1 MDIKR
6 DTSGRKKLRIL
17 YGVIGVVAIGGITYF
32 LSNLERAAPTVDAAT
47 LWMDT
52 VQRGELLLERRGAG
66 TLVPEEVRAVTARSA
81 GRVEERFYL
90 PGAQVTDDT
99 VLLRLSNPDVQ
110 IAAQNAQWAL
120 EAGRA
125 DLRNLEV
132 QLITQRLGQQSTA
145 AQVQATFREMQLR
158 ADLQQ
163 QLFDEELSSTLE
175 LQLAKSNADEAE
187 TRNDI
192 EQERLRIIEQSITAQ
207 LESRRT
213 QVQQLEAQHAL
224 AMADLEALN
233 VRAGIVGVL
242 QEVAVEIGQSIS
254 PGTVLARVV
263 NPNKLKAELRIPET
277 QAKDIAVGQPAIVDI
292 RTTTIPGEVTRIDPS
307 ASQGTV
313 TVDVRL
319 LVDQLPPGA
328 RPQLSVDGTVEITRL
343 PDVLYVGKPAY
354 GQSNSQV
361 GLFKVVEDGQYAVRV
376 TVELGLGSVNL
387 IEVIQGLEEG
397 DQVILSDMSRWDSVN
412 RVRLSPAVPANPQPR
427 SST

>member
-1 MDIKR
+1 
-6 DTSGRKKLRIL
+6 
-17 YGVIGVVAIGGITYF
+17 
-32 LSNLERAAPTVDAAT
+32 
-47 LWMDT
+47 MDT
-52 VQRGELLLERRGAG
+52 VKRGELLLERRGAG

-81 GRVEERFYL
+81 GRVEERFFL

-99 VLLRLSNPDVQ
+99 VLLRLSNPDVEL
-110 IAAQNAQWAL
+110 AAQNAEWAL

-132 QLITQRLGQQSTA
+132 QLDTQRLAQQSQA
-145 AQVQATFREMQLR
+145 AQVQATYKTAQLQ
-158 ADLQQ
+158 ADLEQ
-163 QLFDEELSSTLE
+163 QLYDEQLTSVLQLE
-175 LQLAKSNADEAE
+175 LRKTAAAEAA
-187 TRNDI
+187 TRNEI

-213 QVQQLEAQHAL
+213 QVQQLEAQYQN

-242 QEVAVEIGQSIS
+242 QEVPVEIGQSVT

-277 QAKDIAVGQPAIVDI
+277 QAKDIVVGQPAVIDI
-292 RTTTIPGEVTRIDPS
+292 RTSTIPGEVTRIDPS

-313 TVDVRL
+313 TVDVKL
-319 LVDQLPPGA
+319 LVDKLPPGA

-361 GLFKVVEDGQYAVRV
+361 GLFKVVDDGQYAVRT
-376 TVELGLGSVNL
+376 TVQLGLGSVNL
-387 IEVIQGLEEG
+387 IEVTQGLEEG
-397 DQVILSDMSRWDSVN
+397 DEVILSDMSRWDSVD
-412 RVRLSPAVPANPQPR
+412 RVRLR
-427 SST
+427 

>member
-319 LVDQLPPGA
+319 LVDKLPPGA

-387 IEVIQGLEEG
+387 IEVIQGLNEG
-397 DQVILSDMSRWDSVN
+397 DEVILSDMSRWDSVD
-412 RVRLSPAVPANPQPR
+412 RVRLR
-427 SST
+427 

>member
-1 MDIKR
+1 MS
-6 DTSGRKKLRIL
+6 T
-17 YGVIGVVAIGGITYF
+17 
-32 LSNLERAAPTVDAAT
+32 LERAAPTVDAAT
-47 LWMDT
+47 LWMDN

-99 VLLRLSNPDVQ
+99 VLLRLSNPDVE
-110 IAAQNAQWAL
+110 IAAENARWAY
-120 EAGRA
+120 EAGQA

-132 QLITQRLGQQSTA
+132 QLRTQRLQQQSQA
-145 AQVQATFREMQLR
+145 AQVQATFKQAQLT
-158 ADLQQ
+158 ADLTQ
-163 QLFDEELSSTLE
+163 QLYDENLTSE
-175 LQLAKSNADEAE
+175 LQLQLDKTRAEEAE
-187 TRNDI
+187 TRNEI
-192 EQERLRIIEQSITAQ
+192 EQESLQILEESITAQ

-213 QVQQLEAQHAL
+213 QVAQLQAAYNL

-242 QEVAVEIGQSIS
+242 QEVPVEIGQSVT

-263 NPNKLKAELRIPET
+263 NPNQLKAELRIPET
-277 QAKDIAVGQPAIVDI
+277 QAKDIAIGQPAIVDI
-292 RTTTIPGEVTRIDPS
+292 RTSTIPGRVTRIDPS

-313 TVDVRL
+313 TVDVEL
-319 LVDQLPPGA
+319 LVDQLPEGKLPEGA

-361 GLFKVVEDGQYAVRV
+361 GLFKVDAEGECAVRT

-387 IEVIQGLEEG
+387 IEVISGLQEG
-397 DQVILSDMSRWDSVN
+397 DEVILSDMSRWDSVD
-412 RVRLSPAVPANPQPR
+412 RVCLR
-427 SST
+427 